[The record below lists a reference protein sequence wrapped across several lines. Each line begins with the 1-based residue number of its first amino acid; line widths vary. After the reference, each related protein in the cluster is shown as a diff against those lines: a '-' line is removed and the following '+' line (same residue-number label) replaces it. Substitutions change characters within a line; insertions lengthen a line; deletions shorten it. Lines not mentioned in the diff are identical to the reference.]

1 MPLPPSPSDDTSVGE
16 DDIKPPAKSY
26 VQTSAEVHTQSI
38 TREEVRPQ
46 RTKEREKPIG
56 RPVHR
61 HMSDELPLPPPPPPS
76 AFENLAPV
84 VPPHR
89 SGHSANTMKS
99 WSIDSNYKRKSPRMM
114 GGYGSGVTTPT
125 SSHGP
130 SYDGSGGSGYGT
142 RRYVSYGT
150 KRSSKQSPREE
161 HRLQTSCSLPETPI
175 FARG

>member
-1 MPLPPSPSDDTSVGE
+1 MGE
-16 DDIKPPAKSY
+16 DEVKLPAKSY
-26 VQTSAEVHTQSI
+26 MKTSAEIHTQSMP
-38 TREEVRPQ
+38 RDEPPRHQ
-46 RTKEREKPIG
+46 RTKEREREKPVG

-61 HMSDELPLPPPPPPS
+61 HMSDELPLPPPPPPPT
-76 AFENLAPV
+76 AFENLPPV

-99 WSIDSNYKRKSPRMM
+99 WSIDSNYRRKSPRMM
-114 GGYGSGVTTPT
+114 SGYGSGVTTPT

-130 SYDGSGGSGYGT
+130 SYDGGSGGGGYGT